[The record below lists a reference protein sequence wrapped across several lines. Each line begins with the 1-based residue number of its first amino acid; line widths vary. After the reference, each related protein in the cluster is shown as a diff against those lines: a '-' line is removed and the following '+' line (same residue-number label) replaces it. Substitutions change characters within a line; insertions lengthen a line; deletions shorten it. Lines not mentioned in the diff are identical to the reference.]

1 MSKTAGETLAR
12 IVGLLGRGFQL
23 HLDGRDGGT
32 VEVTV
37 HDFDKHTHHQ
47 GETLHEALGKA
58 AAAYRNRSGCEAC
71 DRERSAGQQVKIPD
85 ELHSCSGD
93 RSAKATEKG

>member
-58 AAAYRNRSGCEAC
+58 AAAYRTARAARRATGSGP
-71 DRERSAGQQVKIPD
+71 PD
-85 ELHSCSGD
+85 S
-93 RSAKATEKG
+93 R